1 MTLMTILVAINFFFI
16 GTIFVNQF
24 ATAWSFLSKEYPIE
38 DIASITIRN
47 LCAFTIACI
56 TLAIITRFTPY

>member
-24 ATAWSFLSKEYPIE
+24 ATAWSFLSIYHHIE
-38 DIASITIRN
+38 DIATITIRN

-56 TLAIITRFTPY
+56 TLAIIVNFTPY